1 MADFNQQS
9 NNTDDK
15 TLRTIFVRNISYSAQ
30 QQDLYNVDQ
39 FKNAT
44 DIKIPTNRETGQPKG
59 YGFIEFATEEE
70 CANAIA
76 AAQGIVIDNRELICQ
91 QSQPRSS
98 VMQQN
103 LTGQGQGLQAQERR
117 NRSQQGGDGFQVQG
131 GQSQGRQQGGFQRN
145 ASRDDHN
152 SLEKTQRT
160 IFARNLS
167 WNVTVA
173 NLYDIDH
180 FKSATE
186 IKIPTQRIDYVR
198 EANDPSNRKPR
209 GFAFIEFATQE
220 ECANVLL
227 AAQGLVIDQRELIM
241 VQSQPK
247 ENQTSGGYQ
256 QQAGVPRGGAARGGQ
271 RQQGQWNQNQGNG
284 GGDYGQQNHGQ
295 QNYGQQNNGGW

>member
-15 TLRTIFVRNISYSAQ
+15 TLRTIFVRNISYNAQ

-44 DIKIPTNRETGQPKG
+44 DIKIPVNRETGQPKG

-91 QSQPRSS
+91 QSQPKSS
-98 VMQQN
+98 GMQQN
-103 LTGQGQGLQAQERR
+103 LTGHGQGFQAPRQ

-131 GQSQGRQQGGFQRN
+131 GQRQQGGFQRN
-145 ASRDDHN
+145 GGRDDHN

-180 FKSATE
+180 FKSATD

-247 ENQTSGGYQ
+247 ENQTSGG
-256 QQAGVPRGGAARGGQ
+256 RGDGARGGQ

-284 GGDYGQQNHGQ
+284 GGDYGQQNYGQQNYGQ